1 MQSPFHEGELKVQ
14 RLAGESHVA
23 ASNGA
28 MVADKLMRGA
38 WPFLAQQSFA
48 VFGSSDDEGRV
59 WASMLFGIPGFMTSN
74 NGLSVRFDLSL
85 VALQVEDPFWRN
97 IEGNSTVG
105 MIAIELATRRRVR
118 INGAIVRSE
127 LTTLKLDV
135 KEAFPNCP
143 KYITRRVLK
152 TVVTGDPEKGE
163 SDCGKI
169 LATKQKQLLERGD
182 TLFIA
187 SAHPTRG
194 ADASH
199 RGGNPGFI
207 AVLDERTLRVPDYPG
222 NSMFNTLGNLVVNPS
237 AGMVVPDFENGRILQ
252 LTGRAEL
259 LFNVDDPENTT
270 GGTERFLIFHI
281 GEWLQSA
288 LPSGI
293 RSELVDY
300 SPYNP

>member
-14 RLAGESHVA
+14 RITGESHVA

-28 MVADKLMRGA
+28 MIADKLMRGA

-48 VFGSSDDEGRV
+48 IFGSSDDEGRV

-85 VALQVEDPFWRN
+85 VALQLEDPFWRN

-152 TVVTGDPEKGE
+152 TVVTGNPEK
-163 SDCGKI
+163 
-169 LATKQKQLLERGD
+169 AR
-182 TLFIA
+182 A
-187 SAHPTRG
+187 
-194 ADASH
+194 
-199 RGGNPGFI
+199 I
-207 AVLDERTLRVPDYPG
+207 AVRSLLQSKSSFSNEAIRYLSPARIQRAVLTHRTGAVIQASLKCWTREPCAFPI
-222 NSMFNTLGNLVVNPS
+222 TLGTACS
-237 AGMVVPDFENGRILQ
+237 
-252 LTGRAEL
+252 
-259 LFNVDDPENTT
+259 
-270 GGTERFLIFHI
+270 
-281 GEWLQSA
+281 
-288 LPSGI
+288 I
-293 RSELVDY
+293 RSAIY
-300 SPYNP
+300 